1 MAKEFLSRNNVPFT
15 EKNVSL
21 DQEAGIE
28 LAQLGSQGVPT
39 LVVDGQVII
48 GFDQSRLSTLLHL

>member
-1 MAKEFLSRNNVPFT
+1 VAKEFLSRHDVAFT

-21 DQEAGIE
+21 DRAAGVE

-39 LVVDGQVII
+39 LVVDDQVII
-48 GFDQSRLSTLLHL
+48 GFDQNRLSTLLHL